1 MSPSLV
7 PIRISLHAIGGQG
20 GGVLSDWIV
29 AVARH
34 CGWLAQA
41 TSVPGVAQRT
51 GATVYYIELFPR
63 PETTGR
69 EPVFA
74 LMPTAG
80 EVDLVVAAE
89 LMEAGRAINRGLVT
103 SDRTTLVTSTN
114 RIYSIGEKS
123 QMGDGRFQEAPVLAA
138 AKSSARRLIAAD
150 MEAAAE
156 RTGSMISAP
165 LFGAVAGCGLLPFA
179 RSDYET
185 VIRAAGVA
193 ATTNLAGFA
202 AGFAA
207 AQDAPA
213 ALLGREPVATSFL
226 IDVQKLVEEG
236 ARRLTDYQDRKY
248 ADLYRERL
256 SRVTPHERADALLS
270 RELARYLALWM
281 SYEDTVRVADLK
293 TRAARF
299 RRVQGEVDAKAG
311 QLVNIVEYLHPR
323 LEEICDVLP
332 AALGK
337 WVMRSPRLHKWL
349 APLFARGRHIST
361 SKLSGFLLLYGL
373 AGLRRWRRGSFR
385 YARENA
391 KIESWLDRVAESA
404 AQDYELAVE
413 IVRCQR
419 LIKGYGDTYER
430 GWRNFSTLMAQLG
443 QIDAPTL
450 SRYRLAALADD
461 EGRALNA
468 ILQLPT
474 PASLPQ
480 TQTFDPR
487 SAVPSRGS

>member
-1 MSPSLV
+1 MSSSLV

-20 GGVLSDWIV
+20 GGVLSEWII

-34 CGWLAQA
+34 SGWLAQA

-51 GATVYYIELFPR
+51 GATIYYIELFPR
-63 PETTGR
+63 LENTGR

-103 SDRTTLVTSTN
+103 SDHTTLVMSTN
-114 RIYSIGEKS
+114 RIYSVDEKS

-165 LFGAVAGCGLLPFA
+165 LLGAVAGCGVLPFA
-179 RSDYET
+179 RGGYET

-193 ATTNLAGFA
+193 ETANLAGFA
-202 AGFAA
+202 AGFAV
-207 AQDAPA
+207 AQDALA
-213 ALLGREPVATSFL
+213 ALLGREPVPPSSI
-226 IDVQKLVEEG
+226 IDVPKLVEEG
-236 ARRLTDYQDRKY
+236 VRRLTDYQDRQY

-256 SRVTPHERADALLS
+256 ARFTPHERADALLT

-299 RRVQGEVDAKAG
+299 RRVEREVGAKSG
-311 QLVNIVEYLHPR
+311 QLVNMVEYLHPR

-332 AALGK
+332 AALGN
-337 WVMRSPRLHKWL
+337 WLIGAPRLHKWF
-349 APLFARGRHIST
+349 APLFAHGRHVST

-373 AGLRRWRRGSFR
+373 AGLRRWRRGSYR

-391 KIESWLDRVAESA
+391 KIETWLDRVAETA
-404 AQDYELAVE
+404 AREYDLAVE

-430 GWRNFSTLMAQLG
+430 GWRNFSTLMSQLG
-443 QIDAPTL
+443 QVDAPTL

-461 EGRALNA
+461 EGRALNS
-468 ILQLPT
+468 ILQPST
-474 PASLPQ
+474 PGSLAL
-480 TQTFDPR
+480 T
-487 SAVPSRGS
+487 